1 MFYNV
6 RNSFYRKQVTS
17 KDQEMGEVE
26 EFKALGPFY
35 GDGDETIK
43 IGERKTLAT
52 QIFKIF
58 HLLINT
64 ETDCQNKLFGN

>member
-1 MFYNV
+1 
-6 RNSFYRKQVTS
+6 
-17 KDQEMGEVE
+17 MGEVE

-64 ETDCQNKLFGN
+64 ETDCQSKLFGN

>member
-1 MFYNV
+1 
-6 RNSFYRKQVTS
+6 
-17 KDQEMGEVE
+17 MGEV

-52 QIFKIF
+52 QFFKIF
-58 HLLINT
+58 HSLIILKPTAKMNFL
-64 ETDCQNKLFGN
+64 CVKA